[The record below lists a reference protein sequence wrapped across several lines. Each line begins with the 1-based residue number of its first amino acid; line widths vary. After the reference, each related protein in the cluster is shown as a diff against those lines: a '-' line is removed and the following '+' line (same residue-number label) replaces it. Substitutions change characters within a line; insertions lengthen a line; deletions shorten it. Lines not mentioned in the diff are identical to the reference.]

1 MLSVILIKLE
11 GGGDGREVLDSDHLL
26 LRHGLEL
33 PDGIVHD
40 GGELRSKRSQNFSNQ
55 SLLEIN
61 IVNQFLSFVSFSN
74 LVNSFLLL
82 ECCCEL
88 LLSAGSAGGKSVV
101 V

>member
-26 LRHGLEL
+26 LRHGFEL

-55 SLLEIN
+55 SLLETN
-61 IVNQFLSFVSFSN
+61 FIVNFIVNLFICLFLKPGQQFSSS
-74 LVNSFLLL
+74 
-82 ECCCEL
+82 
-88 LLSAGSAGGKSVV
+88 
-101 V
+101 